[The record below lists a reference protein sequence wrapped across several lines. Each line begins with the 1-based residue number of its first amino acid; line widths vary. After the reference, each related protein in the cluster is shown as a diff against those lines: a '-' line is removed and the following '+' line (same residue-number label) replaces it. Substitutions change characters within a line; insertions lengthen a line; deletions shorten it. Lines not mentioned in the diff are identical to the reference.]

1 MILPR
6 ASTQLNPA
14 LQGTLPWQPTFVG
27 YIGFCVQNWVRVALG
42 RWLCTTRSASAALN
56 AGNPN

>member
-1 MILPR
+1 MNDLKLIF
-6 ASTQLNPA
+6 SIS
-14 LQGTLPWQPTFVG
+14 QGTLPWQPTDVG

-42 RWLCTTRSASAALN
+42 RWRRATRSASAALN